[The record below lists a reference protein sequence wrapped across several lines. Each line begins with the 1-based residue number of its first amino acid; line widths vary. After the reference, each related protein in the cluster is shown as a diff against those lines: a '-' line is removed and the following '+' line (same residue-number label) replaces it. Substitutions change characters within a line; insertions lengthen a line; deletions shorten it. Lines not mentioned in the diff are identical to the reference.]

1 MKDALE
7 MAARNCP
14 EENGGFLQVSGMTYT
29 IDTSVK
35 SGVTLDDK
43 GNFTGVCGAYRLTDI
58 TVGGEPLDLSK
69 TYTVASHN
77 YMLKSGGDGMA
88 MFKGSNVIKDEVMV
102 DVDILAGYIKRLGGN
117 VGAEYA
123 NPAGQGRITIK

>member
-1 MKDALE
+1 
-7 MAARNCP
+7 
-14 EENGGFLQVSGMTYT
+14 
-29 IDTSVK
+29 
-35 SGVTLDDK
+35 
-43 GNFTGVCGAYRLTDI
+43 
-58 TVGGEPLDLSK
+58 
-69 TYTVASHN
+69 
-77 YMLKSGGDGMA
+77 MA